1 MTILDYSP
9 EGDMG
14 RTRKTV
20 KPERKPYRFTIIKEQ
35 DREIMEFLDSIPKP
49 MRGRIIVEGLKLLR
63 KNYDSPGDEVQ
74 TDTQKEPLPEFKG
87 TFDF

>member
-1 MTILDYSP
+1 MTIFDDSP

-20 KPERKPYRFTIIKEQ
+20 KPERKPYRFTIIKDQ

-49 MRGRIIVEGLKLLR
+49 MRGRTILEGLKLLR
-63 KNYDSPGDEVQ
+63 KNYDSPGKEVQ
-74 TDTQKEPLPEFKG
+74 IDTQKEPLPEFKG

>member
-9 EGDMG
+9 EGNMG
-14 RTRKTV
+14 KARKTV
-20 KPERKPYRFTIIKEQ
+20 KPARKPYRFTIIKEQ
-35 DREIMEFLDSIPKP
+35 DREIMEFLDSVPKP

-63 KNYDSPGDEVQ
+63 KNYDSPGGGVQ
-74 TDTQKEPLPEFKG
+74 TDTQKEPSLEFKG